1 MEKSLNRGYIVRL
14 EHSSGFRQQKFMLIC
29 KKVYGNGALKYA
41 TVCKW
46 VRHFNDGWES
56 IENDPR
62 MGRPVSVLTEKNVA
76 TVKTLIEE
84 DARHTM
90 QKIEELSGIH
100 SSSVLKI
107 LRERLGLRK
116 ICARWVPYLLTDEQ
130 KQSWVR
136 LASQVIEKYD
146 KCDPRHLEE
155 IVTGDETWIYH
166 FQPDSKAK
174 NKVWVSSE
182 GKRPVNAGRCKTS
195 NRMLY
200 AIFFDSKGPVL
211 HIPVPKGSSVNGKF
225 YRESVLTQ
233 LVDFYQKRRPRTSV
247 RSIKLLHGN
256 APAHK
261 SATVQEYL
269 KESGLDVLDHPPYS
283 LDLSPGDF
291 WLFPRLKEMLAG
303 HNFESRCGIG
313 SAQYSLIRKVQSFTF
328 QSQKVVLSMES
339 FTEKVFLLNLL
350 ISIRNA
356 DHAPVS
362 AASNYFMVTH
372 RPINPLQYRN
382 I

>member
-1 MEKSLNRGYIVRL
+1 M
-14 EHSSGFRQQKFMLIC
+14 
-29 KKVYGNGALKYA
+29 
-41 TVCKW
+41 
-46 VRHFNDGWES
+46 
-56 IENDPR
+56 
-62 MGRPVSVLTEKNVA
+62 
-76 TVKTLIEE
+76 KTLIEE
-84 DARHTM
+84 DARYTV
-90 QKIEELSGIH
+90 QEIEELSGIH

-116 ICARWVPYLLTDEQ
+116 ICARWVPHLLTDEQ
-130 KQSWVR
+130 KQSRVR

-146 KCDPRHLEE
+146 KCDSRRLEE

-182 GKRPVNAGRCKTS
+182 GDRPVIARRCKTS

-211 HIPVPKGSSVNGKF
+211 QILVPKGSSVTGKF

-233 LVDFYQKRRPRTSV
+233 LVDFYQKRRPRTGV
-247 RSIKLLHGN
+247 RGIKLLHDN

-283 LDLSPGDF
+283 PDLSPCDF

-303 HNFESRCGIG
+303 HRFESRCGIG
-313 SAQYSLIRKVQSFTF
+313 SAVYQCLQHIPKEDYRAVFRKWVDRC
-328 QSQKVVLSMES
+328 KMCVE
-339 FTEKVFLLNLL
+339 
-350 ISIRNA
+350 A
-356 DHAPVS
+356 DGA
-362 AASNYFMVTH
+362 YFEGL
-372 RPINPLQYRN
+372 R
-382 I
+382 